1 MRFNDP
7 VKDVY
12 VIKNSQGEIV
22 RLASK
27 KFCWDSIG
35 SVNSALAHHIKSLA
49 VYRKRVD
56 LPDDDSIV
64 KALDLGWIIEFY
76 SPHEFVVMIADEVKR
91 FKDVKGVRE
100 ALLDSE
106 TIKIVKI
113 N

>member
-1 MRFNDP
+1 MRFDNA

-12 VIKNSQGEIV
+12 VIKNSKGEIV

-49 VYRKRVD
+49 VYHKRID
-56 LPDDDSIV
+56 FPDDDSIV

-76 SPHEFVVMIADEVKR
+76 NPHEFVVMIAGEVKR
-91 FKDVKGVRE
+91 FNDVKGVRE

>member
-1 MRFNDP
+1 MRFDNA

-56 LPDDDSIV
+56 LPDDAIV
-64 KALDLGWIIEFY
+64 KTLDLGWIIEFY
-76 SPHEFVVMIADEVKR
+76 NPQEFVVMIADEVKF
-91 FKDVKGVRE
+91 FKDVKSLRK
-100 ALLDSE
+100 ALLDSK
-106 TIKIVKI
+106 TIEIVKI